1 MLFPLLERLA
11 PVRSSTWVFV
21 TWPGKYR
28 HTLDNPRAVFEH
40 IKDDA
45 GIRKVILCRDDQDS
59 STVCVEGRNVVF
71 VRAES
76 IRGAY
81 WVARCEF
88 LLTGF
93 GLSGVA
99 SYGSRITP
107 KHRII
112 QLWHGVPLKRIGNL
126 FPGESFWGAE
136 TPRYFATVCSS
147 AEDRQIMAR
156 AFAPVPLERVW
167 QFGLPRNDWLTKA
180 DNDLPADYR
189 QWLHA
194 LRSRLAGRRLVLYA
208 PTWRQSGPG
217 AYPFSATESSQL
229 ASILKRHNAVLGVRA
244 HSNESSR
251 HLIDGSVAGGHF
263 MILNDVPDVGV
274 VLRLCN
280 VLVTDYSSIYID
292 YLIADRPILHF
303 VYDIDSYVDERGF
316 LYDLD
321 RALGSR
327 PIRTFPE
334 LCELLDSA
342 LAGNDPDATH
352 RHNAADLFHQHP
364 LNSGKAVA
372 IAIADCADT

>member
-1 MLFPLLERLA
+1 
-11 PVRSSTWVFV
+11 
-21 TWPGKYR
+21 
-28 HTLDNPRAVFEH
+28 
-40 IKDDA
+40 
-45 GIRKVILCRDDQDS
+45 
-59 STVCVEGRNVVF
+59 
-71 VRAES
+71 
-76 IRGAY
+76 
-81 WVARCEF
+81 
-88 LLTGF
+88 
-93 GLSGVA
+93 
-99 SYGSRITP
+99 
-107 KHRII
+107 
-112 QLWHGVPLKRIGNL
+112 
-126 FPGESFWGAE
+126 
-136 TPRYFATVCSS
+136 
-147 AEDRQIMAR
+147 
-156 AFAPVPLERVW
+156 VW